1 MLIKSKL
8 ALSTH
13 SHCRPSLWV
22 LKQGAQASHLV
33 FIVKSH
39 EQTQPESVQARA
51 SFFCSIIM
59 AGDESWEV
67 KEQEQA
73 PHLKLPLK
81 AVAGLP
87 LPSWL
92 Y

>member
-1 MLIKSKL
+1 
-8 ALSTH
+8 
-13 SHCRPSLWV
+13 
-22 LKQGAQASHLV
+22 
-33 FIVKSH
+33 
-39 EQTQPESVQARA
+39 
-51 SFFCSIIM
+51 M